1 VDEPEVEKPMT
12 DTLVVLWHSLGH
24 FHPALVH
31 FPVGLLLTGAALE
44 AWQATRD
51 ARTKSTVGR
60 VLLVF
65 GTAGALLAVV
75 SGLVLFHPGDFQGR
89 TLAAA
94 RVHRLLGLCTA
105 GMSVVALVASALDR
119 GGRRLRW
126 YRLAYFLA
134 AALAGLAGHYG
145 GWVVFGWGKVW
156 IW

>member
-1 VDEPEVEKPMT
+1 M
-12 DTLVVLWHSLGH
+12 LRHSLGH

-44 AWQATRD
+44 GWQLIRGAS
-51 ARTKSTVGR
+51 TKSSVGR

-75 SGLVLFHPGDFQGR
+75 SGLALFHVEDFQGR
-89 TLAAA
+89 TLAVAK
-94 RVHRLLGLCTA
+94 VHRLLGLCTA
-105 GMSVVALVASALDR
+105 ALSVVTLTASALER
-119 GGRRLRW
+119 GGRRLGW

-145 GWVVFGWGKVW
+145 GWVVFGWGRVW